1 MSYSQSNL
9 PPVLDDPQ
17 ELLDSEIILRPLSR
31 VPGHFTLRRNYVQN
45 VAYFDPDAKPLGTPD
60 TEYAEA
66 FLVERLIDRH
76 EENLVYFHELFATV
90 PDPWDDD
97 GGVIISTPQISG
109 AGVMGA
115 AKSITGWARVPG
127 SLTLRRL
134 TSAAHGFSANDRV
147 RVEGTLTTTK
157 TVAGIPRVTAQVV
170 AADYKIATA
179 VTNTFDIPFG
189 GLAEAASYS
198 FTGSAYKY
206 TSGLPSRPANSL
218 ALPARVHREY
228 FFKGITP
235 GIVTEQ
241 DIPKVQVFRPVLDS
255 SGVLSTTSTP
265 TASTYLGWIDNAY
278 ELVSESAPEPY
289 LGPLVALRTV
299 FYTPQ

>member
-1 MSYSQSNL
+1 MPSSQSNL
-9 PPVLDDPQ
+9 PAVLNDPL
-17 ELLDSEIILRPLSR
+17 ELLESEIILRPLAR
-31 VPGHFTLRRNYVQN
+31 RPEHFTLRRNWVQN
-45 VAYFDPDAKPLGTPD
+45 VAYFDEAAKPLGTPD
-60 TEYAEA
+60 SEFSEA

-76 EENLVYFHELFATV
+76 EENLVYFHELYATI
-90 PDPWDDD
+90 PEPWDDD
-97 GGVIISTPQISG
+97 GGAIISTPQITG

-115 AKSITGWARVPG
+115 AKTITAFARVPG
-127 SLTLRRL
+127 SLLLRRL
-134 TSAAHGFSANDRV
+134 TSSAHGFSTGDRV
-147 RVEGTLTTTK
+147 RVEGTLTTRKVVET
-157 TVAGIPRVTAQVV
+157 IPRITAQVV
-170 AADYKIATA
+170 AADYKIQNA
-179 VTNTFDIPFG
+179 VTNSFDIPFG
-189 GLAEAASYS
+189 GLAESASYEFS
-198 FTGSAYKY
+198 GSAYKY

-241 DIPKVQVFRPVLDS
+241 DIPKVQVFRPILDS

-265 TASTYLGWIDNAY
+265 TAATYLGWVDAGY

-299 FYTPQ
+299 FYVPQ